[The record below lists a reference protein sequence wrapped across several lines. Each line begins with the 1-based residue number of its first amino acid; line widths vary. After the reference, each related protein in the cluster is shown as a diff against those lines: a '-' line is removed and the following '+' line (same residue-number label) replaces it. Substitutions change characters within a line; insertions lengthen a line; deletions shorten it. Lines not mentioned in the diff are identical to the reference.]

1 MKLVNRVNQM
11 FKEYLSWIV
20 LLTAVASLVF
30 PSGFAWLA
38 VWITLM
44 LQFIMFTMG
53 ATMKTSD
60 FSEVFKQPVRVLV
73 VVATQYLFMPL
84 SAYVLAKLFQLPAEI
99 ALGLILVGA
108 VPGGTSSN
116 VITYLAKG
124 DVPLSITATSIS
136 TLLSPLFT
144 PLALS
149 FYGGAFIEIAFWPMS
164 LSIVQVVLVP
174 IFFGL
179 LVNRLFGTHTEKVE
193 SFLPTLSSIA
203 VLIVL
208 AGTVAVNRDNLVST
222 GWVIFLVVF
231 LHNLSGYGSGYL
243 VSRLLGYSKESTRAI
258 AIEVS
263 IQNTGLAASLGLAHF
278 TPMAALAGAT
288 GAMVHTLLG
297 SIYANLCVKYDER
310 QAQTTAKTAKAKE
323 ASTETASVQPVN
335 Y

>member
-1 MKLVNRVNQM
+1 MKFVNRMNQL
-11 FKEYLSWIV
+11 FKEYLSGIV
-20 LLTAVASLVF
+20 LLIAAAALLF

-38 VWITLM
+38 VWVTLM

-60 FSEVFKQPVRVLV
+60 FGEVFRQPVRVLV

-84 SAYVLAKLFQLPAEI
+84 AAYLLAKLFQLPAEI
-99 ALGLILVGA
+99 ALGLILVGS

-136 TLLSPLFT
+136 TLLSPVLT
-144 PLALS
+144 PLVLS
-149 FYGGAFIEIAFWPMS
+149 FYGGAFIEIEFWPMF

-174 IFFGL
+174 ILLGL
-179 LVNRLFGTHTEKVE
+179 IVNRLFGTYTEKVE

-203 VLIVL
+203 VLMVL
-208 AGTVAVNRDNLVST
+208 AGTVAVNRDNLIST
-222 GWVIFLVVF
+222 GWIIFLVVF
-231 LHNLSGYGSGYL
+231 LHNLSGYGAGYL

-258 AIEVS
+258 ATEVG

-278 TPMAALAGAT
+278 SPLAALAGAT
-288 GAMVHTLLG
+288 GAMVHTLFG
-297 SIYANLCVKYDER
+297 SVYANLCVRNDER
-310 QAQTTAKTAKAKE
+310 QAKAASKVSITKE
-323 ASTETASVQPVN
+323 TPSVPVAN
-335 Y
+335 N